1 MSSRGDTPQPAVSP
15 ADKKRFEELF
25 HKLDKN
31 RDGKIEAREL
41 AESLKALHGIR
52 DVEKQAQV

>member
-1 MSSRGDTPQPAVSP
+1 MPSRGDTQSPALSP
-15 ADKKRFEELF
+15 ADEKRYEELF

-41 AESLKALHGIR
+41 AESLKALHGVK
-52 DVEKQAQV
+52 DVEKHAQV